1 MGRPVAK
8 PKLAGDLLQR
18 LIETK
23 KAQVAKLEAEIR
35 ELEAYLERMDA

>member
-8 PKLAGDLLQR
+8 PKPAGDLLAK

-23 KAQVAKLEAEIR
+23 KAQVEKLQAEIR